1 MEDFQKNTAVFV
13 GMVRNSEDF
22 LPKVLANL
30 DCAAALFKD
39 VAFIFFENDSQDK
52 TKEML
57 AEWCRDKPKAFVKSI
72 DGLSEKIKTR
82 TVRLA
87 RLRNLAI
94 AEVKQHHARTD
105 YLFLIDCDDANSR
118 SWNLEALTHAL
129 IFLSEKKERAAV
141 FGNSMPDYYDYWAL
155 RHPKLRPDDVWE
167 SALDDVA
174 LRGLSEDAAFKRHYL
189 DKVFNIPETAEPIEV
204 ASAFGGLGIYKI
216 SSVLKNKA
224 AYVGFKE
231 KQTIQ
236 GPIGLSV
243 CEHVSFHAGFLA
255 NEDKL
260 FIFPSLVNGFHC
272 VQHTIF
278 NPANILKGLIFNIQ
292 SSGPKGAPRR
302 NDPCPCGSNK
312 KFKQCCLRGSR

>member
-1 MEDFQKNTAVFV
+1 VEEFQKHTAVFV
-13 GMVRNSEDF
+13 GMTRNSEQF
-22 LPKVLANL
+22 LPQVLTNL
-30 DCAAALFKD
+30 DRAAALFKD
-39 VAFIFFENDSQDK
+39 VSFVFFENDSEDK
-52 TKEML
+52 TKEKL
-57 AEWCRDKPKAFVKSI
+57 AEWCHTKPKASVKSV

-87 RLRNLAI
+87 HLRNRAI
-94 AEVKQHHARTD
+94 AEVKRNHAQAD
-105 YLFLIDCDDANSR
+105 YLFLIDCDDANAR
-118 SWNLEALTHAL
+118 PWNFEALTHAL
-129 IFLSEKKERAAV
+129 KFLSEKTERAAV

-155 RHPKLRPDDVWE
+155 RHPELRPDDVWE
-167 SALDDVA
+167 SSLDDVA
-174 LRGLSEDAAFKRHYL
+174 LRGLTEEAAFKRHYL

-231 KQTIQ
+231 KQTIH

-243 CEHVSFHAGFLA
+243 CEHVSFHAGLLA
-255 NEDKL
+255 NEEKL
-260 FIFPSLVNGFHC
+260 FIFPALVNGFHW

-278 NPANILKGLIFNIQ
+278 NPANILKSLVFNIQ
-292 SSGPKGAPRR
+292 PIGPAAAPRR

-312 KFKQCCLRGSR
+312 KFKQCCMSDPR